1 MSSGRRSA
9 FKSRQSHIAPLKG
22 RKDDFKCMVLSVLW
36 SWHVSRRTDHQ
47 SSYIFQAILNLAAQ
61 TEELQVGVK
70 KPTGKHA
77 AITRSTL
84 TSASICT
91 QFICLHYL
99 TVQSCVMR
107 SSPSFSSRLSK
118 KISNPASIETF
129 SAQHTHS
136 GISHYSLHNRA
147 GIKRND
153 LLSGSSGSSEQCSE
167 QLYCK
172 CKRREKATTEL
183 EADQQSV
190 RRNSKFSIRAAE
202 NAASICM
209 TNGTFVQGVRGLQ
222 AGHELGGPSLCTVHS
237 SQGKNLVGQHSS
249 RSSSKTFSRVRTEGE
264 AAQTSSHSLLQSH
277 FCQR

>member
-99 TVQSCVMR
+99 TMQSCVMR
-107 SSPSFSSRLSK
+107 SSPSFSTRLSK

-167 QLYCK
+167 QLYCN
-172 CKRREKATTEL
+172 CKRGEKATTEL

-209 TNGTFVQGVRGLQ
+209 TNGTFVQGVRGP
-222 AGHELGGPSLCTVHS
+222 AGAAGGTRAGRAVTVHS
-237 SQGKNLVGQHSS
+237 
-249 RSSSKTFSRVRTEGE
+249 
-264 AAQTSSHSLLQSH
+264 AQQSG
-277 FCQR
+277 